1 MMNRAAGFTL
11 IELLIVI
18 VVIGISLSLA
28 VPSFQGMVARNTM
41 ATQVN
46 DFLLA
51 INLARS
57 EAMRRGS
64 QVTIQSA
71 DNGATSSDEFG
82 NGYCVQIGIPGASG
96 YSTSCTYDASKCSP
110 TQTTGCI
117 IREFGTLN
125 GESTLNS
132 IENVSA
138 VSFGSLG
145 ELSGGAVRNLDM
157 CNDGAEGRR
166 IHIALVGRSKSMNLD
181 SSNPPSC

>member
-1 MMNRAAGFTL
+1 MRNRNAGFTL

-18 VVIGISLSLA
+18 VVVGISLSLA

-46 DFLLA
+46 DLLLA

-64 QVTIQSA
+64 PVSIQSA
-71 DNGATSSDEFG
+71 DNGATSTDEFG
-82 NGYCVQIGIPGASG
+82 NGYCVQVGIPGATGFSN
-96 YSTSCTYDASKCSP
+96 SCAYVASKCSP
-110 TQTTGCI
+110 SQTTGCVL
-117 IREFGTLN
+117 REFGALT
-125 GESTLNS
+125 GDSTLNS

-138 VSFGSLG
+138 ITFGSLG
-145 ELSGGAVRNLDM
+145 ELTAGTVRNLDM
-157 CNDGAEGRR
+157 CDDGAEGRR